1 MSVGEKRANAQV
13 NRKFLDAWHLLR
25 LKQIGVIRSAIDALQ
40 ETHRVADEVTGE
52 DDPGASLFATLTD
65 IVGMLRDRVDP
76 ESEVQLIE
84 LLSILLDK
92 LEDQEAREL
101 AEEQN

>member
-1 MSVGEKRANAQV
+1 MTDRAA
-13 NRKFLDAWHLLR
+13 
-25 LKQIGVIRSAIDALQ
+25 SA
-40 ETHRVADEVTGE
+40 
-52 DDPGASLFATLTD
+52 PPS
-65 IVGMLRDRVDP
+65 GMLRDRVDP